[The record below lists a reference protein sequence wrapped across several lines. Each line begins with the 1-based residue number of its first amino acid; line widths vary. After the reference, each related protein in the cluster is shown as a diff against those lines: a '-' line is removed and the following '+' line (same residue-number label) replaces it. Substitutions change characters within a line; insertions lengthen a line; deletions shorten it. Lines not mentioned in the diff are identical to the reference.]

1 MEESSSREQQP
12 ARRWACLV
20 SGRRVT
26 GQGGQEGGQGTPTAC
41 WGKASLSL
49 QGHWEAA
56 LIEASRL
63 TKATTTAIQQTY
75 LDGWT
80 MTARPASSPLTCC
93 GHTRDFTSA

>member
-49 QGHWEAA
+49 DTG
-56 LIEASRL
+56 RL
-63 TKATTTAIQQTY
+63 PWYVLYVHYSAVT
-75 LDGWT
+75 
-80 MTARPASSPLTCC
+80 ASSTAGVTPGGVTQ
-93 GHTRDFTSA
+93 A